1 MNGLESRE
9 LPVARRKAMGESN
22 RQLLRMIGITKE
34 FPGVLALDGVN
45 FDLNSGEVHVLL
57 GENGAGK
64 STLIKILSGVYAP
77 DSGTIQVNGQKVTIF
92 DPSHAQ
98 RMGVSTIYQEF
109 FLVPHLSVAEN
120 ILLGREPMSPRL
132 PFMLDRTAL
141 NRQAQTILE
150 RLGFSIA
157 PSTKIIDLGT
167 AERQLVEVAKA
178 LSANVRILVMDEPTA
193 TLTDQETGRLFA
205 IIAQL
210 KAQGVGIIY
219 ISHRLEEARLIG
231 DRITVLRDG
240 RYVATLTAKDTSI
253 EELIRLMVGREVKE
267 KFPKIQIDA
276 GEEILRVKGLSRSK
290 RFEDISFSLRAGEI
304 LGIAGLI
311 GCGRTDLARTLFG
324 AEPCEVGTME
334 VFGHQAR
341 IDTPRAAI
349 KEGIGYLPSE
359 RKTEGVVLVRPVKEN
374 ITMSALEKLSRFGL
388 LNLKKEA
395 EVAKHYTYKLDIK
408 TPSINRIV
416 QFLSGGNQQKV
427 VLAKSLCR
435 QSRIFIFD
443 EPTRGIDVGTKVE
456 IYQLLNELAKE
467 GAGIILIS
475 SELPE
480 LLGMSD
486 RILVMCQGRLTGE
499 FIARE
504 ATQEKILRC
513 AFGNP
518 ERTNG
523 NDRVEK
529 GGGTDGD
536 DVQPNRRGGREN
548 GRNRG

>member
-1 MNGLESRE
+1 
-9 LPVARRKAMGESN
+9 MGTSD
-22 RQLLRMIGITKE
+22 RQLLRMVKITKE
-34 FPGVLALDGVN
+34 FPGVLALKDVN
-45 FDLNSGEVHVLL
+45 FDLNAGEVHVLL

-64 STLIKILSGVYAP
+64 STLIKILSGVYPP
-77 DSGTIQVNGQKVTIF
+77 DSGTIRVDGQQVTIL
-92 DPSHAQ
+92 DPAHAQ
-98 RMGVSTIYQEF
+98 RLGVSTIFQEF

-120 ILLGREPMSPRL
+120 ILLGREAMSSRI
-132 PFMLDRTAL
+132 PFMLDRAAL
-141 NRQAQTILE
+141 NRQAQAILE
-150 RLGFSIA
+150 RLGFNIA
-157 PSTKIIDLGT
+157 SATKVIDLGT

-193 TLTDQETGRLFA
+193 ALTDQETGRLFA

-240 RYVATLTAKDTSI
+240 RYVATQPAGDASL
-253 EELIRLMVGREVKE
+253 EELIRLMVGRELKE
-267 KFPKIQIDA
+267 KFPKLQLTA
-276 GEEILRVKGLSRSK
+276 GEEVLRVKGLTRSK
-290 RFEDISFSLRAGEI
+290 RFKDISFHLRAGEI

-311 GCGRTDLARTLFG
+311 GCGRTDVARALFG
-324 AEPCEVGTME
+324 ADPYEAGTVE
-334 VFGHQAR
+334 VFGHPAR
-341 IDTPRAAI
+341 IDSPRAAI
-349 KEGIGYLPSE
+349 REGIGYLPSE
-359 RKTEGVVLVRPVKEN
+359 RKTEGVVMVRPVKEN
-374 ITMSALEKLSRFGL
+374 ITMSALEQLSRFGL

-395 EVAKHYTYKLDIK
+395 EIAKHYTYKLNIK
-408 TPSINRIV
+408 TPSINRMV

-435 QSRIFIFD
+435 QSQIFIFD
-443 EPTRGIDVGTKVE
+443 EPTKGIDVGTKVE

-486 RILVMCQGRLTGE
+486 RILVMCQGRITGE
-499 FIARE
+499 FAARE

-513 AFGNP
+513 AFGDS
-518 ERTNG
+518 ERSPVRDGQEQT
-523 NDRVEK
+523 
-529 GGGTDGD
+529 GGAA
-536 DVQPNRRGGREN
+536 GR
-548 GRNRG
+548 